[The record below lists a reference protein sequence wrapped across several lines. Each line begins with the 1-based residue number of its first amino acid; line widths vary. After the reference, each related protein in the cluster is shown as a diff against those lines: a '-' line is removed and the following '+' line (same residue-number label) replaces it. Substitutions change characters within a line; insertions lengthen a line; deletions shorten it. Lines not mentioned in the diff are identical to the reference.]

1 MSDKKKLRIVGE
13 GEGIGGEEGCGEIL
27 AEMAKIEAQLVSGEV
42 EGVLLIV
49 RNADGEVYPVVYG
62 MGNLAEIVG
71 NLHLTASAITLLA
84 FAGDDDDE

>member
-1 MSDKKKLRIVGE
+1 MSDKKKLRIVGD
-13 GEGIGGEEGCGEIL
+13 GDSMTGEEGCGEIL
-27 AEMAKIEAQLVSGEV
+27 AEMAKIEAQLVNGEV

-71 NLHLTASAITLLA
+71 NLHLTASAITLSA